1 MQFQLSIPTTSL
13 LMKRLIF
20 ITLALLL
27 ASGANAQFW
36 KKQKNNDQI
45 KDSIA
50 GQQRLNQVFDLIFD
64 HYVSS
69 PDMDKLSAE
78 AINSMLKSLDPH
90 SIYIPAKEVQRTNEG
105 LVGNFEGVGISF
117 QIVKDTIVVADV
129 IPGGPAE
136 KVGVQLGDK
145 FIRIDSAAATG
156 DSINNSFVTNH
167 LRGPKGTKV
176 VCHMLRQGQPI
187 TFDIIRDKIPI
198 YSVETSFMVDDSI
211 GYIRLIR
218 FARTSVQEFNKA
230 LRDLEKQGLKR
241 LILDLRGNSGGY
253 LDIACGLAN
262 EFIPAQKLLVYTQGR
277 EKRQNFVSNRHGS
290 FRQGPLVVL
299 IDEGSASASEI
310 VSGAIQ
316 DWDRGLIV
324 GRRSFGKGLVQRMY
338 SLNDGGQIRLTTA
351 RYYTPSGR
359 CIQKPYDDGTDAYR
373 KDIDQRYASGELV
386 NADSIHF
393 PDSLKFKTAGGRT
406 VYGGGG
412 IMPDIFVPMDTTRLS
427 DYYVKLRAKGL
438 LNTFPM
444 NWAQQ
449 HRNDP
454 LVKDFDSFLAHYN
467 EFSIDSLFAAEAL
480 SLGILHDTVAEAA
493 DPLRTQRTAEY
504 LAIVLKASIARDLF
518 GNKYYYLVSRI
529 MDEGY
534 KRAVNAAKEMR

>member
-1 MQFQLSIPTTSL
+1 
-13 LMKRLIF
+13 MKRLIF

-36 KKQKNNDQI
+36 KKQQNNDQI

-78 AINSMLKSLDPH
+78 AVNSMLKSLDPH

-290 FRQGPLVVL
+290 FRQAPLVVL

-373 KDIDQRYASGELV
+373 RDIDQRYASGELV

-493 DPLRTQRTAEY
+493 DTLRTQRTAEY